1 MTPAK
6 KSPSVVTAEEL
17 RKRKKGAKS
26 DALID
31 SADVYAGKIITLER
45 NTVRYPDGSTAE
57 VEIVRH
63 PGASAVVPFLND
75 PQGEEPQVLLL
86 RQYRYAA
93 GGYLYEIPAGRLD
106 EGESPEACAVRE
118 LKEET
123 GCTAERMEPLTSI
136 LTTPGFSDEIIHLFL
151 ATGLTHGEPN
161 READEF
167 VDVVIMRLSE
177 ALERISAGEM
187 TDSKTVLALLFVAG
201 FKTGY

>member
-1 MTPAK
+1 LKPAK
-6 KSPSVVTAEEL
+6 KAASVVTAEEL
-17 RKRKKGAKS
+17 RSRKSGVRTAAQMDTVEVS
-26 DALID
+26 R
-31 SADVYAGKIITLER
+31 GKIITLYR
-45 NTVRYPDGSTAE
+45 DTVRYPDGTTAE
-57 VEIVRH
+57 VDIVRH

-75 PQGEEPQVLLL
+75 PEGDEPQVLLL

-123 GCTAERMEPLTSI
+123 GCSAERFEPLTSI
-136 LTTPGFSDEIIHLFL
+136 LTTPGFSDEVIHLFM
-151 ATGLTHGEPN
+151 ATGLTHGQHS

-177 ALERISAGEM
+177 ALERISAGEV
-187 TDSKTVLALLFVAG
+187 TDSKTALALLFVAG